1 MIPIHSDSK
10 IYVLCPAGIQTGGTE
25 LAHQLVDALLH
36 KNLNAFIAY
45 TEKNKIIQ
53 AFTPEGFTNYH
64 LQAASNVDDEV
75 NNVLVCPESMFEF
88 IEHFR
93 KIQILCW
100 WMSVDNFYR
109 TSTIFSQLLFFGPFQ
124 TLKNIY
130 ARYLRHQKLTDNVRL
145 SKLKKNKNIRLHLYQ
160 SEYAGNFLLSKKI
173 TDLMPLS
180 DYINQEFHDNYSGFE
195 DEKEN
200 IILYNPK
207 KGLEITK
214 RIILQ
219 MPSYEFVPIQDMNRS
234 ELNSCLKRAK
244 LYIDFGSHP
253 GKDRLPREAAANYC
267 CVITGKKGSA
277 AFYEDIPIPDDYK
290 FDERNISEISET
302 IKDILKNF
310 DMHIRSFSIYR
321 KKIKCEKEVFGK
333 EVDAIFK

>member
-1 MIPIHSDSK
+1 MIPINLDSK

-36 KNLNAFIAY
+36 KNLNAFIVY
-45 TEKNKIIQ
+45 TEKNKIIP
-53 AFTPEGFTNYH
+53 AFTPEGFMNYH
-64 LQAASNVDDEV
+64 LQAASNVDDKA

-88 IEHFR
+88 IEQFR

-109 TSTIFSQLLFFGPFQ
+109 TSTLFSQLLFFGPYQ

-130 ARYLRHQKLTDNVRL
+130 ARYLRNQKLVDNVRL
-145 SKLKKNKNIRLHLYQ
+145 SRLKKNKNIRLHLYQ
-160 SEYAGNFLLSKKI
+160 SKYAENFLLSKKM

-180 DYINQEFHDNYSGFE
+180 DYINQEFQDNYAGYE
-195 DEKEN
+195 GKKEN

-207 KGLEITK
+207 KGFESTK
-214 RIILQ
+214 KIILQ
-219 MPSYEFVPIQDMNRS
+219 MPSYEFVPIQGMNRS
-234 ELNSCLKRAK
+234 ELNFCLKKAK
-244 LYIDFGSHP
+244 LYIDFGNHP

-267 CVITGKKGSA
+267 CLIIGKKGSA
-277 AFYEDIPIPDDYK
+277 AYYEDIPIPDNYK
-290 FDERNISEISET
+290 FDERKISEITEM

-310 DMHIRSFSIYR
+310 DMHIRLFSIYR
-321 KKIKCEKEVFGK
+321 EGIKCEKEVFEK